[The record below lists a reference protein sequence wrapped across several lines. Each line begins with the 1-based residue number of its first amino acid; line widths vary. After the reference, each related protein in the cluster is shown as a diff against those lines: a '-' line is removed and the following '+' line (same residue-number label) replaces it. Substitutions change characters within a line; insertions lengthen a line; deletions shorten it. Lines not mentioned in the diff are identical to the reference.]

1 MKKILNPKAK
11 MGLSVICT
19 VAILLAILIFIN
31 TLMSFLPKNVTL
43 LDTSEN
49 KMYSLSTS
57 AKEEIK
63 KVENRI
69 NIYLLTGNDEDS
81 LDDMGTHLN
90 TYLKR
95 LAALSPKISYS
106 IVNLYKNESFLT
118 DKSIDSSTVT
128 LNSIVVESELRYRYI
143 DINDLFYYYID
154 EVGKVS
160 QQEAQI
166 YQMYYGLIPSYK
178 FGGEGLIL
186 SSIDYVSSTALP
198 SAIALTGHGETALS
212 AELKKE
218 FIGIGT
224 DISELSTLSLVP
236 GCELLIMNAPTSDIS
251 TSEASLISQY
261 LSKGGKLLLTTA
273 PGTSDFTNLCSVLN
287 EFGLEYEDGI
297 VIDQTQGSYYQ
308 YPYHLIPTENTH
320 DATVGLNASP
330 LLPYSHGIAIS
341 DINDIV
347 TTSLLKTS
355 NAAYIVPTTSSSIA
369 KPEEQDEKAY
379 TIGAIAENKTNEGAI
394 IWFSSQMMLDESV
407 NNVTGGNFKYV
418 SAICKHF
425 CGADLSSTTDDYE
438 PITLA
443 SEKLT
448 FSIVS
453 MAAVALLVV
462 AIIPITVIIIGVIH
476 VAKRKKK

>member
-1 MKKILNPKAK
+1 MKKIFNPKAK

-19 VAILLAILIFIN
+19 VAILLAILILIN
-31 TLMSFLPKNVTL
+31 TLASFLPKNVTL

-49 KMYSLSTS
+49 KMYSLSAS

-63 KVENRI
+63 KAENNI

-81 LDDMGTHLN
+81 LNDMGAHLN

-95 LAALSPKISYS
+95 LAALNPKISYY

-118 DKSIDSSTVT
+118 DRSIDTSTVT
-128 LNSIVVESELRYRYI
+128 LNSIVIESELRYRYI

-166 YQMYYGLIPSYK
+166 YQMYYGLTPSYK

-186 SSIDYVSSTALP
+186 RSIDYVSSTELP
-198 SAIALTGHGETALS
+198 LAIALTGHGETALS

-218 FIGIGT
+218 FIGIGI
-224 DISELSTLSLVP
+224 DLSELSTLSLVP
-236 GCELLIMNAPTSDIS
+236 GCELLIMNTPTSDIS
-251 TSEASLISQY
+251 SSESSLISKY
-261 LSKGGKLLLTTA
+261 LNKGGRLLLTTA

-308 YPYHLIPTENTH
+308 YPYHLIPTANTH
-320 DATVGLNASP
+320 DATAGLTASP

-347 TTSLLKTS
+347 TTSLLKTG
-355 NAAYIVPTTSSSIA
+355 NAAYIIPASSSSIA
-369 KPEEQDEKAY
+369 KPEGQEEKSY
-379 TIGAIAENKTNEGAI
+379 TIGAVAENQSNEGTI
-394 IWFSSQMMLDESV
+394 IWFSSQMMFDENANS
-407 NNVTGGNFKYV
+407 VTGGNFKYV

-425 CGADLSSTTDDYE
+425 CGAELSSTTDYE

-448 FSIVS
+448 FSFVS
-453 MAAVALLVV
+453 MATVALLAA
-462 AIIPITVIIIGVIH
+462 AIIPITVIIIGIIH
-476 VAKRKKK
+476 VAKRKRK